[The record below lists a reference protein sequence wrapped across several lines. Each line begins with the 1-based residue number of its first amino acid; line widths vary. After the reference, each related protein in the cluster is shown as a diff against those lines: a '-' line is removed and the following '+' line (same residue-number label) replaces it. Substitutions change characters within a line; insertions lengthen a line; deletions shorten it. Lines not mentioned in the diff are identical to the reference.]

1 MHVPPPGALGPNQSI
16 VVAWGV
22 GAKQLG
28 IYFKLPE
35 IQNLMAKRT
44 QVFLRKEHILTE
56 KQVNMKLHV
65 KMAAHSN

>member
-22 GAKQLG
+22 SAKQLG

-35 IQNLMAKRT
+35 IQNLMYNHDT
-44 QVFLRKEHILTE
+44 NTTG
-56 KQVNMKLHV
+56 
-65 KMAAHSN
+65 MASL